1 MRSTVVTKLSLQML
15 AAPQDG
21 GACAVNPY
29 VTYPPNP
36 FSVKG
41 ICVSDVQKY
50 VQLSLNLSANVSGGN
65 YSHILDRM
73 SISLTLIICLL

>member
-1 MRSTVVTKLSLQML
+1 MAAL
-15 AAPQDG
+15 APSILVAQ
-21 GACAVNPY
+21 PY

-36 FSVKG
+36 HSVKG
-41 ICVSDVQKY
+41 TCVSDVQKY
-50 VQLSLNLSANVSGGN
+50 VQLLLNLSANVGGSN